1 MSTLADTL
9 ERLETT
15 RLATAISES
24 TWAFPTIETVHVLA
38 ITLVVGS
45 IAMVDLRLL
54 GLSLRRR
61 PIAELLVEVLP
72 WTWTS
77 FVVAVAS
84 GALLFASAATHYWG
98 TAPFRAKMLLLAL
111 AGANMLVFHLA
122 VQRRLPAAAAGDDSR
137 GGPGAAAKLC
147 GAISLCLWIGI
158 VGCGRWIGFV

>member
-1 MSTLADTL
+1 MGPTLDQWL
-9 ERLETT
+9 EHLETT
-15 RLATAISES
+15 RLAVAISES

-61 PIAELLVEVLP
+61 PIAELLLEVLP
-72 WTWTS
+72 WTWAS
-77 FVVAVAS
+77 FVAAVTS

-98 TAPFRAKMLLLAL
+98 TAPFRAKMILLLF
-111 AGANMLVFHLA
+111 AGANMLVFHFV
-122 VQRRLPAAAAGDDSR
+122 VQRRATAGDR
-137 GGPGAAAKLC
+137 TGEPVLAGKICGG
-147 GAISLCLWIGI
+147 ISLCLWIGI

>member
-1 MSTLADTL
+1 MLTMFVVGSNFTTWL
-9 ERLETT
+9 ERLEATRVATT
-15 RLATAISES
+15 ISES

-45 IAMVDLRLL
+45 ITMVDLRLL

-61 PIAELLVEVLP
+61 PVAEVMVEVLP

-77 FVVAVAS
+77 FTVAVAS

-98 TAPFRAKMLLLAL
+98 TAPFRAKMLLLGL
-111 AGANMLVFHLA
+111 AGANMLVFHCW
-122 VQRRLPAAAAGDDSR
+122 VQRRAQNARAGMIS
-137 GGPGAAAKLC
+137 GG
-147 GAISLCLWIGI
+147 ISLCLWIGI